1 VLLVMPA
8 AASPVDTDRWLRG
21 YATSVAAGLDPRVSG
36 ALARIPE
43 TGPRLL
49 ALRSYLRAGDTLA
62 ARWSWTAEQIREYEA
77 SAEFRDVQTELDRV
91 LAAFAAAFPGHTLYV
106 NREVRSLELQLER
119 WNSNRSVDT
128 AAQSLL
134 AELHRGYRKRHGR
147 VDADWLRQALAE
159 WTPAQPATL
168 AAPGLS
174 AHGQARAFD
183 FQIERDGQIVAGTES
198 EHTARDWDGSGW
210 TGRLKQLIGRVSTRL
225 HGPLESPWEPWHYV
239 YTPAAERPPC
249 CS

>member
-1 VLLVMPA
+1 MPA
-8 AASPVDTDRWLRG
+8 AASPTDADRWLRG

-49 ALRSYLRAGDTLA
+49 ALRSYLRAGDTLTG
-62 ARWSWTAEQIREYEA
+62 RWSWTAEQIREYEA
-77 SAEFRDVQTELDRV
+77 SEEFRDAQAELDRV
-91 LAAFAAAFPGHTLYV
+91 IAAFAEAFPGYTLYV
-106 NREVRSLELQLER
+106 NREVRSLDLQLER
-119 WNSNRSVDT
+119 WNSNRSVDA
-128 AAQSLL
+128 AAQSLMADL
-134 AELHRGYRKRHGR
+134 NGSYAKRRSR
-147 VDADWLRQALAE
+147 VDADWLRQALLE
-159 WTPAQPATL
+159 WTPVPPATL

-183 FQIERDGQIVAGTES
+183 FQIERGDQIVAGTES
-198 EHTARDWDGSGW
+198 AHAARDWDDPGW
-210 TGRLKQLIGRVSTRL
+210 TGRLKSLIGRVSTRL

-239 YTPAAERPPC
+239 YTPPADRPPC